1 MAPTY
6 QFARQNRMAPPVP
19 PHQYYSLNDPQAGAQ
34 KLTYRGPKPS
44 IPDFTCDD
52 PREFARLRIFFWKI
66 SFHRD
71 ATEQFK
77 YQILLDNLKFKEAL
91 LIADSYCNS

>member
-52 PREFARLRIFFWKI
+52 PREFARLRISLENI
-66 SFHRD
+66 LPQRCHR
-71 ATEQFK
+71 AVQVSNFTG
-77 YQILLDNLKFKEAL
+77 
-91 LIADSYCNS
+91 